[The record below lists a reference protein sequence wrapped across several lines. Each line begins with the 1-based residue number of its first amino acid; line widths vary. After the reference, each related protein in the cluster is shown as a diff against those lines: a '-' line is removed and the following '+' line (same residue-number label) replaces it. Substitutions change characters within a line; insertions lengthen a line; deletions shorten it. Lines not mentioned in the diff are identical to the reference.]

1 MQKIMLCLHIY
12 SGLLMKE
19 HLTKTQEKLERDCLE
34 HHCERSLTL
43 LRMGFFAVAHECG
56 GKKALLPKICHTY
69 PTMMKLCTF
78 IPYT

>member
-1 MQKIMLCLHIY
+1 MQKIMLCLQIY

-19 HLTKTQEKLERDCLE
+19 HLTKTQEKLERDSLV

-43 LRMGFFAVAHECG
+43 LRMGFFGVAHEWG

>member
-34 HHCERSLTL
+34 HHCERSLTYSGWAFSGL
-43 LRMGFFAVAHECG
+43 LTSAAAKRSSSLKSATHI
-56 GKKALLPKICHTY
+56 LQ
-69 PTMMKLCTF
+69 
-78 IPYT
+78 